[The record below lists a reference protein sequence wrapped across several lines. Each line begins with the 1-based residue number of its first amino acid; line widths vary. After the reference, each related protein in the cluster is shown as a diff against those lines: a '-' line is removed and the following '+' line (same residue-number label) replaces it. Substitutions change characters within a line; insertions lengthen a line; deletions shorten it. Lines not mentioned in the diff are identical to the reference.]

1 MDQLTAE
8 PVPNLICRMNHCMAG
23 MVPQT
28 DALLPSTSEWCRAVG
43 LCRRSQSQ
51 VIVYGT
57 LIRRSSG
64 EVTDI
69 HIKPARSGM
78 TFEVRVRVGCC

>member
-1 MDQLTAE
+1 MS
-8 PVPNLICRMNHCMAG
+8 
-23 MVPQT
+23 

-51 VIVYGT
+51 VIIYGM
-57 LIRRSSG
+57 LIRHSSG

-69 HIKPARSGM
+69 HMKPARSGM
-78 TFEVRVRVGCC
+78 TLVEIPLLVSSFELS

>member
-1 MDQLTAE
+1 MS
-8 PVPNLICRMNHCMAG
+8 
-23 MVPQT
+23 

-69 HIKPARSGM
+69 HMKPARQGM
-78 TFEVRVRVGCC
+78 TLVLGLGLVALLEIAVASRRLGVEGGIL